1 MYTRVHNL
9 LKLNL
14 FIQISGARLGSIVQS
29 IANLGTAFVI
39 AFIYGWK
46 LTLVIIAF
54 LPFIMIAGA
63 LQMKLLQG
71 VAGEGNWCDLVKSA
85 LLINSEILSLGSW

>member
-71 VAGEGNWCDLVKSA
+71 VAGEGN
-85 LLINSEILSLGSW
+85 

>member
-1 MYTRVHNL
+1 MYAYFVYL
-9 LKLNL
+9 SLNL
-14 FIQISGARLGSIVQS
+14 KSYKVKFFKQISGARLGSIVQS

-39 AFIYGWK
+39 SFIYGWK

-71 VAGEGNWCDLVKSA
+71 VAGERT
-85 LLINSEILSLGSW
+85 

>member
-1 MYTRVHNL
+1 M
-9 LKLNL
+9 
-14 FIQISGARLGSIVQS
+14 GSIVQS

-46 LTLVIIAF
+46 LTLLIVAF

-71 VAGEGNWCDLVKSA
+71 VAGNYDSAVFLPSQDLVANFGRA
-85 LLINSEILSLGSW
+85 LLICTFLPKLDMVLLKYK

>member
-1 MYTRVHNL
+1 MYTWVHNL

-71 VAGEGNWCDLVKSA
+71 VAGEGN
-85 LLINSEILSLGSW
+85 

>member
-71 VAGEGNWCDLVKSA
+71 VAGEGNLCD
-85 LLINSEILSLGSW
+85 I

>member
-1 MYTRVHNL
+1 MYTQVHNL

-71 VAGEGNWCDLVKSA
+71 VAGEGNRCD
-85 LLINSEILSLGSW
+85 I

>member
-9 LKLNL
+9 LKLTL

-71 VAGEGNWCDLVKSA
+71 VAGEGNRSD
-85 LLINSEILSLGSW
+85 I